1 MATTTK
7 REDSFTSRQIT
18 AALDKPRRQR
28 NARSAWYYVGQAVIY
43 LWLTFMAVYAIMP
56 IMWMFSTSLRLP
68 ARSFELPPSFF
79 PTEWRW
85 SNWWDVFTSDLINYP
100 LFFLNSLKVAT
111 LITASQL
118 LLASMAAFAFARL
131 RFPGRQAIFMVFL
144 ATMMVPAQVTIV
156 PRFILIRNLQLIDTH
171 WAMILPAMVGAYGV
185 FLLRQFFMTLPGELV
200 DSARIDGAGFFQIYS
215 RIMLPLVGPGLSA
228 LGVFVFNGSWNNFF
242 GALLF
247 LRSWEKMTLPIAL
260 FALQGYM
267 GEGSR
272 AHVLAAIM
280 MSIVPVL
287 LIYLFAQ
294 RFVLRGI
301 ALTGLKG

>member
-1 MATTTK
+1 MI
-7 REDSFTSRQIT
+7 F
-18 AALDKPRRQR
+18 
-28 NARSAWYYVGQAVIY
+28 
-43 LWLTFMAVYAIMP
+43 LWLTFMSLYAIMP
-56 IMWMFSTSLRLP
+56 IMWMFSTSLRPP
-68 ARSFELPPSFF
+68 ADSFTLPPAFF
-79 PTEWRW
+79 PTSWQW
-85 SNWWDVFTSDLINYP
+85 SNWVDVFTSDLINYP
-100 LFFLNSLKVAT
+100 LFFFNSLKIAV
-111 LITASQL
+111 LITGSQL
-118 LLASMAAFAFARL
+118 LLGSMAAFAFARL
-131 RFPGRQAIFMVFL
+131 RFPGNQAIFMVFL

-156 PRFILIRNLQLIDTH
+156 PRFILISNLNLIDTH
-171 WAMILPAMVGAYGV
+171 WAMILPGMVGAYGI
-185 FLLRQFFMTLPGELV
+185 FLLRQFFMTLPSELV

-228 LGVFVFNGSWNNFF
+228 LGVFVFLGSWNNFF

-247 LRSWEKMTLPIAL
+247 LRDWDKMTLPIAL
-260 FALQGYM
+260 YALQGYM

-280 MSIVPVL
+280 MSIIPVL

>member
-1 MATTTK
+1 MATTTQSEK
-7 REDSFTSRQIT
+7 GVSAAQVSAGLARKSR
-18 AALDKPRRQR
+18 KVGRRPL
-28 NARSAWYYVGQAVIY
+28 WYYIGQAAIFA
-43 LWLTFMAVYAIMP
+43 WLTFMAAYAVMP
-56 IMWMFSTSLRLP
+56 IMWMFSTSLRVP
-68 ARSFELPPSFF
+68 ADSFTLPPSFF
-79 PTEWRW
+79 PTDWRW
-85 SNWWDVFTSDLINYP
+85 SNWWDVLSSDLINYP
-100 LFFLNSLKVAT
+100 LFFLNSLKVAL

-118 LLASMAAFAFARL
+118 LLGSMAAFSFARL

-156 PRFILIRNLQLIDTH
+156 PRFIIIRTLNLIDTH
-171 WAMILPAMVGAYGV
+171 WALILPAMVGAYGV
-185 FLLRQFFMTLPGELV
+185 FLLRQFFMTLPSALV
-200 DSARIDGAGFFQIYS
+200 DSARIDGAGFLQIYW

-228 LGVFVFNGSWNNFF
+228 LGVFVFLGSWNNFF

-247 LRSWEKMTLPIAL
+247 LRSWDKMTLPIAL
-260 FALQGYM
+260 YALQGYM

-287 LIYLFAQ
+287 LLYLFAQ